1 MPQPGEPDGAKR
13 DNPIALAS
21 LLTSVLA
28 LILAVI
34 VIGGVLGII
43 SFVLAIVALRRSSE
57 LGSGKM
63 LAITAMGLSIIAVF
77 AAALAII
84 FWVAQTNT
92 GEDFVIDGITSS
104 SNNLEFPPQEDL
116 DEIVCT
122 TSDGGDSA
130 LAVITITNRSGGPS
144 NYIITVAWLDDT
156 DREIVDVVRSES
168 VPTGESETL
177 RLFAPRSNVDSNS
190 CRVDRLERW
199 FLAFGR

>member
-57 LGSGKM
+57 LESGKM

-77 AAALAII
+77 AAALATI